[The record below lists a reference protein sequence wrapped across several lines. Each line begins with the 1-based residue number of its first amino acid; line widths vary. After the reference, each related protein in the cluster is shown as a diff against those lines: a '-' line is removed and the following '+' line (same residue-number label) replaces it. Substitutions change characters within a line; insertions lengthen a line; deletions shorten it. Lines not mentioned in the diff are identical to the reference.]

1 MQQTW
6 TVGSMLD
13 WATQWLT
20 KKGSESA
27 RLDAQLLLG
36 KVCSLDKV
44 QLYVQFERPL
54 GDQELNDFRE
64 LIKRRAE
71 HEPVAYILG
80 EKEFYGRHFTVA
92 PGVLIP
98 RPDTEHLIDAVLAA
112 VGTDTETA
120 PNIVDVGT
128 GSGAIA
134 VTLALELPNAT
145 VLGIDNSKDALVQ
158 ATANAEKHQVRD
170 RVRFVHGNLL
180 APLEKSACVDVVV
193 SNPPYLDDELMA
205 SLAPDISEYEPK
217 LALYG
222 GADGMELLVP
232 LIDESARVLRPGG
245 VLALE
250 ISGGEQARS
259 VMQILEDKA
268 EFENVRASN
277 DYQQIPRI
285 VAASR
290 CKEP

>member
-13 WATQWLT
+13 WATQWLN

-80 EKEFYGRHFTVA
+80 EKEFYGRHFSVS

-98 RPDTEHLIDAVLAA
+98 RPDTEHLIDTVLAA
-112 VGTDTETA
+112 VGSNTETA

-128 GSGAIA
+128 GSGVIA

-145 VLGIDNSKDALVQ
+145 LLAIDSSKDALVQ
-158 ATANAEKHQVRD
+158 ATANAEKHQVRE

-193 SNPPYLDDELMA
+193 SNPPYLDDELMS

-222 GADGMELLVP
+222 GSDGMELLIP
-232 LIDESARVLRPGG
+232 LIDESARVLRPSG

-250 ISGGEQARS
+250 ISGGEQARA
-259 VMQILEDKA
+259 VMKILEDKP

-277 DYQQIPRI
+277 DYQKIPRI

-290 CKEP
+290 CKE